1 MKTIKND
8 NNNVEKK
15 EGYKIGDTIQES
27 ELQEVARGIAIK
39 ALKVI
44 ETKGNLW
51 ASRIIEHKDI
61 DTLDDIIQTVTL
73 KLLESNLQ
81 ITQDCY
87 RVVNKYLYNYKIQ
100 KARNVEITIDEN
112 GISNLDRK
120 SYISYVM
127 EEVTPINRVQE
138 NKQLNIK
145 ELELTEKQLEILNI
159 FSKMGSFGKT
169 AEVLGITK
177 STVQT
182 TINRIK
188 NKTMKLIES
197 VEY

>member
-1 MKTIKND
+1 METIKN
-8 NNNVEKK
+8 N
-15 EGYKIGDTIQES
+15 YKIGDFIKKE
-27 ELQEVARGIAIK
+27 ELEEVARGIAIK

-61 DTLDDIIQTVTL
+61 DTLDDIIQTVIL

-81 ITQDCY
+81 ITQECY
-87 RVVNKYLYNYKIQ
+87 RIVNKYMYNYKVQ
-100 KARNVEITIDEN
+100 KAKNIEITIDEN
-112 GISNLDRK
+112 GISNLDKK
-120 SYISYVM
+120 SYINYIM
-127 EEVTPINRVQE
+127 EEITPIE
-138 NKQLNIK
+138 KTEKNKQFNI
-145 ELELTEKQLEILNI
+145 ELLGLTDKQLEILNV

-188 NKTMKLIES
+188 NKTLKIIEC